1 MEHASSATVEIGKK
15 NYKKSMPHSGGVWL
29 FMVTATF

>member
-15 NYKKSMPHSGGVWL
+15 YKKSMPHSGGVWL
-29 FMVTATF
+29 FMVKATF